1 MSKPGLLCLL
11 NGCNCIYREYMY
23 ITKLF
28 ERLYAM
34 NRRTYHSTCLPV
46 STLEMMLAWGWRN
59 KEQGSFLE
67 NGDLCE
73 TRGLG
78 CATPQM
84 ISSTF
89 TETLLCSA
97 GTPSMV
103 ILKNFACTS
112 AQKQRHTQSQ
122 GSMGWMTLVWESYSQ
137 SLASWD
143 AVSMGK
149 DYFNQQLIS
158 KLLKSNAFS
167 H

>member
-28 ERLYAM
+28 ERLHAM

-46 STLEMMLAWGWRN
+46 STLEMMLVWGWRN

-112 AQKQRHTQSQ
+112 VKALPYLHASLNIAHCLFQQRLRVSFNFRCQALSRHHRDQK
-122 GSMGWMTLVWESYSQ
+122 
-137 SLASWD
+137 
-143 AVSMGK
+143 
-149 DYFNQQLIS
+149 
-158 KLLKSNAFS
+158 
-167 H
+167 